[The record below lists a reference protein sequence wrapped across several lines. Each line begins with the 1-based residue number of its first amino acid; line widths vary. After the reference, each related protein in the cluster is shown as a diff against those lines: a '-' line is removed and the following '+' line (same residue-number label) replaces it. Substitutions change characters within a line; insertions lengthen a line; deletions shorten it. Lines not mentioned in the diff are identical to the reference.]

1 MKLPL
6 FIARRYIISRKSHQ
20 VINII
25 SWVSLAGITGGTMA
39 LIVVLSVFNGF
50 EHLVKSLLNTFD
62 PDIRI
67 VAREGK
73 VFDPGLMPLEEM
85 RALPGIL
92 SFAEVVEENALMR
105 YGSRQ
110 HIVTMKGVDAAWM
123 QHSPLDSML
132 IDGDFLLEEGD
143 LNYTLVGAGVA
154 WYLDLNIRD
163 FLTPVEIYVPR
174 RGQGALISP
183 MEAFKREVVLPAGVF
198 SVQQDFDVRYALLP
212 LRLVRQLLDYG
223 PEVSA
228 LEIRLR
234 DEKLLKKTQARL
246 SELAGADFAVQNR
259 MQQQETIYRIM
270 QSERWAIFF
279 ILTFIILIAAF
290 NMIGS
295 VSMLVIDKRKDLAVL
310 WSMGADLR
318 LIRRIFLNQG
328 ILLSLG
334 GALLGLLLGGL
345 LCWLQQEFGLVS
357 LQGQEGSFVVNA
369 YPVKMRALDFLVV
382 LGTVGFIGL
391 IASWLPT
398 LRLRESSNRRH
409 YLTA

>member
-110 HIVTMKGVDAAWM
+110 HIVTMKGVDATWM

-174 RGQGALISP
+174 RGKGALTNP
-183 MEAFKREVVLPAGVF
+183 MEAFEREVVLPAGVF

-212 LRLVRQLLDYG
+212 LRLVRKLLDYG

-228 LEIRLR
+228 LEIRLG

-246 SELAGADFAVQNR
+246 SALAGPDFAVQNR

-334 GALLGLLLGGL
+334 GAVLGLLLGGL

-369 YPVKMRALDFLVV
+369 YPVKMKTLDFLVV

-391 IASWLPT
+391 LASWLPT

-409 YLTA
+409 YLTT